1 MKYAILIGDGMADY
15 PIDELGGKTPLEA
28 AHTPNMDHIARQGVG
43 GLVRTI
49 PKGKA
54 PGSDVANLEILGYD
68 SMRVLTGRAPLEAAS
83 MGIELADHKVAF
95 RCNLITVTEDR
106 ILDYSAGHITT
117 KEGTQLIAEIQERL
131 GSHRVRF
138 YPGVSYRHLM
148 VMRDGPERI
157 ETVPPHDVMGER
169 PEDHLPQ
176 GDSAAFIRG
185 LMTNSVQILKEDQVN
200 RQRIAKG
207 ELPATQI
214 WLWGSGK
221 ALRLP
226 ALKDRFGVTG
236 GVISAVDLLK
246 GIGISAGLR
255 VIDVPGITGYLD
267 TNYSGKAQAALES
280 LKENDFVFVHV
291 EAPDEAGH
299 QGNIKDKL
307 QAIED
312 FDQKIV
318 KPVFE
323 GMQQMAGNPDFR
335 LVVCMDHLTP
345 ISIRT
350 HADQPVP
357 MLLYDSRQT
366 GPQSGVS
373 YTERNGEESGTL
385 LSDGKQFFNKL
396 LEREGTAS

>member
-28 AHTPNMDHIARQGVG
+28 AHTPNMDRIARHGVG

-49 PKGKA
+49 PEGKA

-83 MGIELADHKVAF
+83 MGIELAEHEVAF
-95 RCNLITVTEDR
+95 RCNLITVAEDR

-157 ETVPPHDVMGER
+157 ETVPPHDVMGQR

-185 LMTNSVQILKEDQVN
+185 LMADSVAILKEAEVN
-200 RQRIAKG
+200 RKRIAEGK
-207 ELPATQI
+207 LPATQI

-221 ALRLP
+221 APRLP

-255 VIDVPGITGYLD
+255 VIEVPGITGYLD
-267 TNYSGKAQAALES
+267 TNYSGKAQYALWA
-280 LKENDFVFVHV
+280 LKKLDFVYVHV
-291 EAPDEAGH
+291 EAPDEASH
-299 QGNIKDKL
+299 
-307 QAIED
+307 
-312 FDQKIV
+312 
-318 KPVFE
+318 
-323 GMQQMAGNPDFR
+323 
-335 LVVCMDHLTP
+335 
-345 ISIRT
+345 
-350 HADQPVP
+350 
-357 MLLYDSRQT
+357 
-366 GPQSGVS
+366 
-373 YTERNGEESGTL
+373 NGS
-385 LSDGKQFFNKL
+385 
-396 LEREGTAS
+396 

>member
-28 AHTPNMDHIARQGVG
+28 AHTPNMDHIARHGVG

-83 MGIELADHKVAF
+83 MGIELAEHEVAF
-95 RCNLITVTEDR
+95 RCNLITVAEDR
-106 ILDYSAGHITT
+106 ILDYSAGHIATE
-117 KEGTQLIAEIQERL
+117 EGTQLIAEIQERL

-157 ETVPPHDVMGER
+157 ETVPPHDVMGQR

-185 LMTNSVQILKEDQVN
+185 LMADSVAILKEAEVN
-200 RQRIAKG
+200 RKRIAEGK
-207 ELPATQI
+207 LPATQI

-226 ALKDRFGVTG
+226 ALRDRFGVTG

-267 TNYSGKAQAALES
+267 TNYSGKAQYALS
-280 LKENDFVFVHV
+280 ALKELDFVYVHV
-291 EAPDEAGH
+291 EAPDEASHNGSL
-299 QGNIKDKL
+299 KDKIR
-307 QAIED
+307 AIED
-312 FDQKIV
+312 FDAKV
-318 KPVFE
+318 VGPVLKGLRVF
-323 GMQQMAGNPDFR
+323 GDFR
-335 LVVCMDHLTP
+335 LMVLPDHRTP
-345 ISIRT
+345 LSVRT
-350 HADQPVP
+350 HTPEPVP
-357 MLLYDSRQT
+357 
-366 GPQSGVS
+366 VAI
-373 YTERNGEESGTL
+373 YTSDGEPDGMQAFSEPEAEMGSLQLESGDTL
-385 LSDGKQFFNKL
+385 IRLFF
-396 LEREGTAS
+396 GDA